1 MTRVQG
7 CMIAQRIQADG
18 SELRVIYYVSDAWIK
33 HMIYQL
39 YQIRNVGFVIAER
52 ADGQKES

>member
-1 MTRVQG
+1 MARVQG
-7 CMIAQRIQADG
+7 CMIAQRIDADD
-18 SELRVIYYVSDAWIK
+18 SELHIIYYVSDVWIK